1 MHGTKLANSRLGRA
15 IRGMG
20 GASREGPQKNEFM
33 QRKNAILLAANHHF
47 AHHGFRGAS
56 LRDIA
61 REAGVSLTLLNHHFG
76 SKFQLLSAVIDSR
89 REMLDERASALLAVM
104 RSGPGSFTVRDL
116 VQVWIRIGFETA
128 AEADGEVFLRLMARV
143 IDDPSEEA
151 AEVVREK
158 LDDAALVFID
168 ALQQCYPGVG
178 RYAAASAYIFVSA
191 SLLKFL
197 VGSKRLFR
205 LARAD
210 APADPDAEDRARLTR
225 FLVAG
230 IEAALRSHDGH
241 DGLDELDGLVR
252 PDGVGNGGLDGL
264 DPLRVDGVAS

>member
-1 MHGTKLANSRLGRA
+1 
-15 IRGMG
+15 
-20 GASREGPQKNEFM
+20 M

-61 REAGVSLTLLNHHFG
+61 RDAEVSLTLLNHHFG
-76 SKFQLLSAVIDSR
+76 SKFQLLSAVIDSHR
-89 REMLDERASALLAVM
+89 AMLDERSSALLVLTAA
-104 RSGPGSFTVRDL
+104 GPGRFTVRD
-116 VQVWIRIGFETA
+116 VVRVWIRIGFETA
-128 AEADGEVFLRLMARV
+128 ARTNGEMFLRLMARV

-151 AEVVREK
+151 AQVVREK

-168 ALQQCYPGVG
+168 ALQLLYPGAT
-178 RYAAASAYIFVSA
+178 RYAAASAYIYVSA

-205 LARAD
+205 LAHAG
-210 APADPDAEDRARLTR
+210 APADADGEDQARLTR

-230 IEAALRSHDGH
+230 IEAALQ
-241 DGLDELDGLVR
+241 VR
-252 PDGVGNGGLDGL
+252 TT
-264 DPLRVDGVAS
+264 AES

>member
-1 MHGTKLANSRLGRA
+1 
-15 IRGMG
+15 
-20 GASREGPQKNEFM
+20 M

-61 REAGVSLTLLNHHFG
+61 RDAEVSLTLLNHHFG
-76 SKFQLLSAVIDSR
+76 SKFQLLSAVIDSHR
-89 REMLDERASALLAVM
+89 AMLDERASALLAATAA
-104 RSGPGSFTVRDL
+104 GPGKFTVRDL
-116 VQVWIRIGFETA
+116 VQIWIRIGFETA
-128 AEADGEVFLRLMARV
+128 AQADGETFLRLMARV

-151 AEVVREK
+151 AQVVREK

-168 ALQQCYPGVG
+168 ALQQCYPEAS
-178 RYAAASAYIFVSA
+178 RYAAASAYIYVSA

-205 LARAD
+205 LAQAG
-210 APADPDAEDRARLTR
+210 APVDPFAEDQERLTR

-230 IEAALRSHDGH
+230 IEAALQVRDGVGDLNGV
-241 DGLDELDGLVR
+241 DGLDGVPGVNRSALRGIQADGAAKR
-252 PDGVGNGGLDGL
+252 DSD
-264 DPLRVDGVAS
+264 

>member
-1 MHGTKLANSRLGRA
+1 
-15 IRGMG
+15 
-20 GASREGPQKNEFM
+20 M

-61 REAGVSLTLLNHHFG
+61 RDAGVSLTLLNHHFG
-76 SKFQLLSAVIDSR
+76 SKFQLLAAVIDSHR
-89 REMLDERASALLAVM
+89 AMLDERATALLAVM
-104 RSGPGSFTVRDL
+104 RAGPGNFTVRDL

-128 AEADGEVFLRLMARV
+128 AEPDGEMFMRLMARV

-151 AEVVREK
+151 AQVVREK

-168 ALQQCYPGVG
+168 AVQQCYPHAT
-178 RYAAASAYIFVSA
+178 RYAAASAYVYVSA

-205 LARAD
+205 LAQAD
-210 APADPDAEDRARLTR
+210 APLDPRIEDQARLSR
-225 FLVAG
+225 FLVSG
-230 IEAALRSHDGH
+230 IESALRVQNGVAELEPNGHMATDHFADGERH
-241 DGLDELDGLVR
+241 ALR
-252 PDGVGNGGLDGL
+252 PGNGAN
-264 DPLRVDGVAS
+264 GVADTQD

>member
-1 MHGTKLANSRLGRA
+1 MHVTSWQTVERA
-15 IRGMG
+15 APSKGMN
-20 GASREGPQKNEFM
+20 GASPTGPQKNEFM

-47 AHHGFRGAS
+47 AHYGFRGAS

-61 REAGVSLTLLNHHFG
+61 RDAGVSLTLLNHHFG
-76 SKFQLLSAVIDSR
+76 SKFQLLSAVIDSH

-104 RSGPGSFTVRDL
+104 RAGPGKFTVRDL

-128 AEADGEVFLRLMARV
+128 AEPDGEMFLRLMARV
-143 IDDPSEEA
+143 IDDPSEES

-168 ALQQCYPGVG
+168 ALQQCYPGTS
-178 RYAAASAYIFVSA
+178 RYAAASAYIYVSA

-205 LARAD
+205 LANAGTPSD
-210 APADPDAEDRARLTR
+210 TLVEDQARLTR

-230 IEAALRSHDGH
+230 VEAALQGPAVLS
-241 DGLDELDGLVR
+241 
-252 PDGVGNGGLDGL
+252 
-264 DPLRVDGVAS
+264 S

>member
-1 MHGTKLANSRLGRA
+1 
-15 IRGMG
+15 
-20 GASREGPQKNEFM
+20 M

-61 REAGVSLTLLNHHFG
+61 RDAGVSLTLLNHHFG
-76 SKFQLLSAVIDSR
+76 SKFQLLSAVIDSHR
-89 REMLDERASALLAVM
+89 AMLDERASALVALM
-104 RSGPGSFTVRDL
+104 RAGPGSYTVLDL
-116 VQVWIRIGFETA
+116 VQAWIRIGFEAA
-128 AEADGEVFLRLMARV
+128 AEEDGEVFLRLVARV

-151 AEVVREK
+151 AQVVRDK
-158 LDDAALVFID
+158 LDDAALVFIE
-168 ALQQCYPGVG
+168 ALQQCYPGAS
-178 RYAAASAYIFVSA
+178 RYAAASAYIYTSA

-210 APADPDAEDRARLTR
+210 APANQEAEDRARLAR

-230 IEAALRSHDGH
+230 IEAALRGETAVAPRPAAQ
-241 DGLDELDGLVR
+241 LDSIASR
-252 PDGVGNGGLDGL
+252 IPD
-264 DPLRVDGVAS
+264 

>member
-1 MHGTKLANSRLGRA
+1 
-15 IRGMG
+15 
-20 GASREGPQKNEFM
+20 M

-61 REAGVSLTLLNHHFG
+61 RDAGVSLTLLNHHFG
-76 SKFQLLSAVIDSR
+76 SKFQLLSAVIDSHR
-89 REMLDERASALLAVM
+89 PMLDERASALLALT
-104 RSGPGSFTVRDL
+104 SAGPGRFTVRDL

-128 AEADGEVFLRLMARV
+128 ADADGEHFLRLMARV

-151 AEVVREK
+151 AQVVREK

-168 ALQQCYPGVG
+168 GLQQCYPEAT
-178 RYAAASAYIFVSA
+178 RYAAASAYIYVSA
-191 SLLKFL
+191 ALLKFL

-205 LARAD
+205 LAHAG
-210 APADPDAEDRARLTR
+210 APADAADEDQARLSR

-230 IEAALRSHDGH
+230 IEAALRAPDGVDGV
-241 DGLDELDGLVR
+241 DGLDGAVHADGIVLHADRIALHADHRVF
-252 PDGVGNGGLDGL
+252 PDGEAK
-264 DPLRVDGVAS
+264 RK